1 MGLKLNAGV
10 SRKVGLPNYGSVG
23 ASCNL
28 ELELDAG
35 LIERDLDAFHAR
47 VRDVYVAAH
56 QAVHDELARL
66 QAPVESPHDPP
77 AAPTRHASNG
87 HAGTNGHAGSNGRTD
102 RPPAGRSR
110 LRKPATENQV
120 RAIRSIANRQHAD
133 LDGLLREFGVD
144 RPEDLSLKQAS
155 ELIDTLKTAASI

>member
-1 MGLKLNAGV
+1 MALKLNVGV
-10 SRKVGLPNYGSVG
+10 SRKVGQPDYGSAG

-28 ELELDAG
+28 ELEVEVGLLD
-35 LIERDLDAFHAR
+35 RDLEAFHAR

-66 QAPVESPHDPP
+66 QAPVEPPHEPQASPP
-77 AAPTRHASNG
+77 RQASNG
-87 HAGTNGHAGSNGRTD
+87 HPGGNGHSD

-110 LRKPATENQV
+110 PRRPATDNQV
-120 RAIRSIANRQHAD
+120 RAICTIASRQHAD
-133 LDGLLREFGVD
+133 LDGLLRDHGVD

-155 ELIDTLKTAASI
+155 ELIDALKTAAGI

>member
-1 MGLKLNAGV
+1 
-10 SRKVGLPNYGSVG
+10 LPDFSSVG

-35 LIERDLDAFHAR
+35 LLERDPDAFHAR
-47 VRDVYVAAH
+47 VREAYVAAH

-66 QAPVESPHDPP
+66 HAPVAEPQDAPVASP
-77 AAPTRHASNG
+77 RHASNG
-87 HAGTNGHAGSNGRTD
+87 HAGGNGHVD
-102 RPPAGRSR
+102 HPPAGRSR

-120 RAIRSIANRQHAD
+120 RAIRSIASRQHAD
-133 LDGLLREFGVD
+133 LDGLLREYGVE

-155 ELIDTLKTAASI
+155 ELIDTLKTAATI